1 MRPTPQ
7 PIPSTDTD
15 RTRWV
20 ALGLVLGLM
29 VLAATTIPPVLAV
42 GDPSAP
48 PAGAAANPVTIE
60 TVMPSLLE
68 LYRELH
74 QSPEISFQEERTAA
88 SFAEELRRAGFEV
101 TERVGTYPTEGR
113 TCYGVVGVFEN
124 GDGPTLLLR
133 TDLDALPMKEETG
146 LPYASKV
153 TTTDESGAVV
163 PVMHA
168 CGHDV
173 HITCLVGAARVLTA
187 DRDAWRGTLV
197 VIGQPAEERGAG
209 ARAML
214 EDGLYESYPRP
225 DFAIALHC
233 SPSIPAGS
241 VGVCEGYAMANV
253 DSVDIHL
260 RGRGGHG
267 AYPHESIDPVVAAAQ
282 IVVSLQTIVS
292 RNVSPF
298 KPAVVTVGSIH
309 AGTKHNIIP
318 DEAHLQLTVRSYEK
332 SVRKTL
338 LDGIR
343 RVATETAAAAGLP
356 EDGVTV
362 TIDDREFTPSTYND
376 PALTRR
382 LRGRFAATFGTDHVV
397 EAPPVMAGE
406 DFSRYAL
413 DGEIP
418 SCLFWLGTVSD
429 EMLARAESGETT
441 LPSLHNSRFAPDADP
456 TIETGVEALVNVTHE
471 LLAP

>member
-1 MRPTPQ
+1 MHPVPE
-7 PIPSTDTD
+7 
-15 RTRWV
+15 
-20 ALGLVLGLM
+20 L
-29 VLAATTIPPVLAV
+29 PPVEPARRGPNAPSILLLALV
-42 GDPSAP
+42 AFCAGFSPACTPESETAIPTSIRSDPA
-48 PAGAAANPVTIE
+48 AIGAA
-60 TVMPSLLE
+60 MPSLLE
-68 LYRELH
+68 LYRSFHEM
-74 QSPEISFQEERTAA
+74 PEISFQEERTAA
-88 SFAEELRRAGFEV
+88 TFAEELRKAGLEV

-133 TDLDALPMKEETG
+133 TDLDALPMREETG
-146 LPYASKV
+146 LPYASRA
-153 TTTDESGAVV
+153 TTVDESGATV

-173 HITCLVGAARVLTA
+173 HMTSLIGATRVLTA
-187 DRDAWRGTLV
+187 DRAAWRGTLV

-214 EDGLYESYPRP
+214 ADGLYERFPRP
-225 DFAIALHC
+225 DYAIALHC

-282 IVVSLQTIVS
+282 IVISLQTIVS
-292 RNVSPF
+292 RNISPF

-332 SVRKTL
+332 TVRKTL

-343 RVATETAAAAGLP
+343 RVATETAQAAGIP
-356 EDGVTV
+356 EDGITV

-382 LRGRFAATFGTDHVV
+382 LRARFAATFGTDQVID
-397 EAPPVMAGE
+397 APPVMAGE

-418 SCLFWLGTVSD
+418 SCLFWLGTVSAD
-429 EMLARAESGETT
+429 LLARVERGEAT
-441 LPSLHNSRFAPDADP
+441 LPSLHNSHFAPDADP
-456 TIETGVEALVNVTHE
+456 AIETGVEALVDVAHE